1 MFGPASTLAATHFAR
16 KNRRATI
23 GPRRTAI
30 ECYDAFIAAHSLE
43 KDLMSNSMLAIT
55 NLLYGYA
62 EAFDAGDLERAAKLF
77 RHARIKVRD
86 RVELLDEI
94 GLLALWREHVKIYP
108 CGTPRTKH
116 VVTNPII
123 EIDESAGKA
132 SARSCYTVYQ
142 ATENFPLQL
151 IATGRYHDQ
160 FERVD
165 GIWRFA
171 HRDYSLLDM
180 IGDMSFH
187 LNVPVTADAKGS

>member
-1 MFGPASTLAATHFAR
+1 MR
-16 KNRRATI
+16 C
-23 GPRRTAI
+23 RTAI
-30 ECYDAFIAAHSLE
+30 ECYDTFIAVHRIE
-43 KDLMSNSMLAIT
+43 RGLMSSSILAIT

-62 EAFDAGDLERAAKLF
+62 EAIDSGDLERAAKLF
-77 RHARIKVRD
+77 RHARIKARD
-86 RVELLDEI
+86 RVDLLDEA

-132 SARSCYTVYQ
+132 SARSYYTVYQ
-142 ATENFPLQL
+142 ATENFPLQV
-151 IATGRYHDQ
+151 IAAGRYHDQ

-165 GIWRFA
+165 GTWRFS

-187 LNVPVTADAKGS
+187 LEQSTLTRMRSP